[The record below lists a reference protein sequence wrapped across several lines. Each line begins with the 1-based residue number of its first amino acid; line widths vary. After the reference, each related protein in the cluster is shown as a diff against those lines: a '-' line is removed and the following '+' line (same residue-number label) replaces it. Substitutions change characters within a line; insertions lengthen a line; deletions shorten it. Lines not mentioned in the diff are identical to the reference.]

1 GDGSNQEHETQLNI
15 ISCAKTQKYMLK
27 GCQVFLAHVT
37 TKEAEGKS
45 EKKRLKNIPIVQDF
59 PEVFPEDF
67 PGLTPTRQVVFQ
79 IDLIPGAAPAAW
91 APYRLA
97 PPEMKELSE

>member
-1 GDGSNQEHETQLNI
+1 M
-15 ISCAKTQKYMLK
+15 QKYMLK

-37 TKEAEGKS
+37 TEEAEGKS
-45 EKKRLKNIPIVQDF
+45 EKKRLKNVPIVWDF

-67 PGLTPTRQVVFQ
+67 LGLPPTRQVVFQ
-79 IDLIPGAAPAAW
+79 IDLIPGVASVAR

-97 PPEMKELSE
+97 PS